1 MAFSDPQARQNAS
14 PQGPKLETV
23 LCSET
28 TLVPF
33 PPGAYRIAVGGMEHP
48 AKKVADTAF
57 PAMQVSVLPGCRQ
70 SARLDTTDGVTA
82 WLERAGDQTTL
93 TVTAPG
99 GFVLFTAYRP
109 HDYPTTGIRMDVE
122 RLKQAASQTAAPA
135 PMVPP
140 QAPSMQAPG
149 FPQAPS
155 FPQASGFP
163 RAPSF
168 QQAPGFPQAHPFAQQ
183 AGFQQPGVF
192 QNPVAPAS
200 PQGFSLTPPAG
211 TGFPAA
217 GGGFS
222 QPQFPAQGF
231 QSQPF
236 QPSPE
241 AGFLGGQA
249 PGAFGAANPG
259 LRPAAPQP
267 FSPQAAP
274 RPGQAAQAAPTP
286 SGAPVP
292 GVRMAGHIEMEGD
305 KAFEPGQT
313 AGVAGS
319 GRRLEAVALYAE
331 GINLHEFE
339 YAAVSRDGHLL
350 PWVCPPQ
357 FTGSRGMG
365 APLIGFAARLSGD
378 AAARYDI
385 VYSGSFFQGGQVAPV
400 GNGEFLKSPVPGDAL
415 ESLRVALTPKTA

>member
-1 MAFSDPQARQNAS
+1 MPFSDPQARQNAS

-48 AKKVADTAF
+48 AKTVADTAF
-57 PAMQVSVLPGCRQ
+57 PAMQVTVLPGCRQ
-70 SARLDTTDGVTA
+70 AARLDTADGGTA
-82 WLERAGDQTTL
+82 WLDRAGGQTL
-93 TVTAPG
+93 LRVAAPG
-99 GFVLFTAYRP
+99 GLVLFTAYRP

-122 RLKQAASQTAAPA
+122 RLKQPEAQAAPKP
-135 PMVPP
+135 PMTPP
-140 QAPSMQAPG
+140 LSPAMQAPG

-155 FPQASGFP
+155 FL
-163 RAPSF
+163 
-168 QQAPGFPQAHPFAQQ
+168 QAPGFPQAQPYAQQ
-183 AGFQQPGVF
+183 AAFQQPGAF
-192 QNPVAPAS
+192 QNPAS

-211 TGFPAA
+211 GGFPAA

-236 QPSPE
+236 QPSPG

-249 PGAFGAANPG
+249 PGGFGAANPG

-267 FSPQAAP
+267 FTPQAAP
-274 RPGQAAQAAPTP
+274 RHEQAAPTP
-286 SGAPVP
+286 SDASVP
-292 GVRMAGHIEMEGD
+292 GIRMAGHIEMEGD

-313 AGVAGS
+313 AGVPGS
-319 GRRLEAVALYAE
+319 RRRLEAVALYAE
-331 GINLHEFE
+331 GLNLHELE

-365 APLIGFAARLSGD
+365 APLIGFAARLSGET
-378 AAARYDI
+378 AARYDI
-385 VYSGSFFQGGQVAPV
+385 VYSGSFFQGGQAGPV
-400 GNGEFLKSPVPGDAL
+400 GNGEFLKSPVPGDPL
-415 ESLRVALTPKTA
+415 ESLRVTLTSKKA

>member
-1 MAFSDPQARQNAS
+1 MPYSDPQARQNAS
-14 PQGPKLETV
+14 MQGPKLETV

-48 AKKVADTAF
+48 AKTVADTAF
-57 PAMQVSVLPGCRQ
+57 PAMQLTVLPGCRQ
-70 SARLDTTDGVTA
+70 SARLDTADGATA
-82 WLERAGDQTTL
+82 WLDRVGGQTLL
-93 TVTAPG
+93 TVVAPG
-99 GFVLFTAYRP
+99 GLVLFTTYRP

-122 RLKQAASQTAAPA
+122 RLKQPGAPA
-135 PMVPP
+135 AP
-140 QAPSMQAPG
+140 QAPMAPSQAPSVQAPG

-155 FPQASGFP
+155 FSQAPGVP

-168 QQAPGFPQAHPFAQQ
+168 PQAPGFPQAQPFAQQ
-183 AGFQQPGVF
+183 AAFQQPGGF
-192 QNPVAPAS
+192 QNPAAPAS
-200 PQGFSLTPPAG
+200 PQGFSLTPPAS
-211 TGFPAA
+211 

-222 QPQFPAQGF
+222 QPPFPAQGF
-231 QSQPF
+231 QPQPF
-236 QPSPE
+236 QASPG
-241 AGFLGGQA
+241 AGFLGGPV
-249 PGAFGAANPG
+249 PGGFGAANPG
-259 LRPAAPQP
+259 ARPAAPQP
-267 FSPQAAP
+267 FSPQVAP
-274 RPGQAAQAAPTP
+274 RPGQFAPAAPAAPTP

-292 GVRMAGHIEMEGD
+292 GIRMAGHIEREGD

-313 AGVAGS
+313 AGDAGS

-331 GINLHEFE
+331 GINLHELE

-365 APLIGFAARLSGD
+365 APLIGFAARLSGE

-400 GNGEFLKSPVPGDAL
+400 GNGEFLKSPVPGDPL

>member
-1 MAFSDPQARQNAS
+1 MPFSDPQAQQHAS
-14 PQGPKLETV
+14 MKGPQLETV
-23 LCSET
+23 LSSET

-48 AKKVADTAF
+48 AKTVANTAF

-70 SARLDTTDGVTA
+70 FARLDTADGGTA
-82 WLERAGDQTTL
+82 WLERAGDQAML

-99 GFVLFTAYRP
+99 GLVLFTSYRP

-122 RLKQAASQTAAPA
+122 RLKQAAPQAPA
-135 PMVPP
+135 PAPAASP
-140 QAPSMQAPG
+140 QAPAFPQAPG
-149 FPQAPS
+149 FPQA
-155 FPQASGFP
+155 Q
-163 RAPSF
+163 
-168 QQAPGFPQAHPFAQQ
+168 PFARQ
-183 AGFQQPGVF
+183 AAFQQPGGF
-192 QNPVAPAS
+192 QTPAAPAS

-211 TGFPAA
+211 AGFPA

-222 QPQFPAQGF
+222 QPPFSPQGF
-231 QSQPF
+231 QPQPF
-236 QPSPE
+236 QPSPG
-241 AGFLGGQA
+241 AGFLGGPV
-249 PGAFGAANPG
+249 PGGFGAANPG

-267 FSPQAAP
+267 FAPQVAP
-274 RPGQAAQAAPTP
+274 RPGQFAPAAPAAPTP

-292 GVRMAGHIEMEGD
+292 GIRMAGHIEREGD

-313 AGVAGS
+313 VGVAGS

-331 GINLHEFE
+331 GINLHELE

-365 APLIGFAARLSGD
+365 APLIGFAARLSGE

-400 GNGEFLKSPVPGDAL
+400 GNGEFLRSPVPGDPL